1 MKNIIFLALAIIAEV
16 AGTTALK
23 ISEQFTKPMH
33 HQMVVDYQWFTA

>member
-23 ISEQFTKPMH
+23 ISEQFTKPM
-33 HQMVVDYQWFTA
+33 QPNKLP

>member
-23 ISEQFTKPMH
+23 ISEQFTKPMQYH
-33 HQMVVDYQWFTA
+33 ILINYQWFTT

>member
-33 HQMVVDYQWFTA
+33 HRILIDYQLFTS